1 MAANH
6 TLLQRFVELLEELR
20 RLELARNPLR
30 GIGISP
36 PQFALLDR
44 IARKPGATLGEI
56 AAALGVTPPTISVA
70 LRRLE
75 ELKLVRKS
83 RDPRD
88 RRNIRVYLT
97 AKGEALHRE
106 AAEFKRLR
114 AERLLSPLPPAERA
128 ELVRLLE
135 KALRA
140 TEERGQD
147 DHREGA

>member
-1 MAANH
+1 M
-6 TLLQRFVELLEELR
+6 
-20 RLELARNPLR
+20 ELARNPLR
-30 GIGISP
+30 SIGISP
-36 PQFALLDR
+36 PQFALIDW
-44 IARKPGATLGEI
+44 IARRPGATLGEI

-75 ELKLVRKS
+75 ELKFVRKS
-83 RDPRD
+83 RDPQD

-97 AKGEALHRE
+97 TKGEALHRK

-114 AERLLSPLPPAERA
+114 AERLLSPLSPAERA
-128 ELVRLLE
+128 ELVHLLE
-135 KALRA
+135 KALRS